1 MGWTVQIEDEDG
13 NINKT
18 MSEEFIISNED
29 IIYDKPFR
37 LLKYLDPYG
46 DTTFNS
52 FMFADL
58 TEDLKEL
65 KVCLPSDIKQIDEVL
80 EFVKECKGNIHTY
93 LKFYG
98 D

>member
-1 MGWTVQIEDEDG
+1 MGWTVQVEDENG
-13 NINKT
+13 NAKKI
-18 MSEEFIISNED
+18 MSEEFIISNRN

-37 LLKYLDPYG
+37 LLRYLDQYG

-52 FMFADL
+52 FMFGDL

-65 KVCLPSDIKQIDEVL
+65 KAYLPSDIKQIDKVL
-80 EFVKECKGNIHTY
+80 EFVKECEDNIHTY